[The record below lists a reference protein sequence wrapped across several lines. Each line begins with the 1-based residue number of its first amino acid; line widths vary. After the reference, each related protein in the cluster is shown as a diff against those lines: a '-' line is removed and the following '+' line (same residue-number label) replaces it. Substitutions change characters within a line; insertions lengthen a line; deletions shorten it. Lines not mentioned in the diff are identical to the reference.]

1 MNLYLYAGSIIV
13 NEISEHVVNHKP
25 LSEINIENVTLY
37 IFCF

>member
-1 MNLYLYAGSIIV
+1 MKLYLYAGSIIV
-13 NEISEHVVNHKP
+13 NKISVVNHKP